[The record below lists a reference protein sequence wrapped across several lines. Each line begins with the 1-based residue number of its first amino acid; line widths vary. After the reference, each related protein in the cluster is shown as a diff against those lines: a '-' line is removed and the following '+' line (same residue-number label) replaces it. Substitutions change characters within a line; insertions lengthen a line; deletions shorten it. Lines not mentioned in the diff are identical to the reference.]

1 MINLEPKR
9 KRSMKIRLGRLSI
22 IVLLAVM
29 GTGCAHVIS
38 EEIRNEV
45 DEGITFR
52 QVSRSPDAYRGKV
65 VVWGGAIINTTHQ
78 KEGTLV
84 EVLQKPLDM
93 EGRPEDSDRSEG
105 RFLAFHKGF
114 MDDAVFA
121 KGRRI
126 TVAGEVMG
134 SRTMPLGEIEYTYPL
149 IVTKEVHL
157 WPERSREGYA
167 PYWYYPWWD
176 PWYDPWWDP
185 WYGPWWHR
193 HRW

>member
-1 MINLEPKR
+1 MKMRLEWF
-9 KRSMKIRLGRLSI
+9 SVV
-22 IVLLAVM
+22 VLLSLM
-29 GTGCAHVIS
+29 STGCAHVIS
-38 EEIRNEV
+38 QEIRNQV

-52 QVSRSPDAYRGKV
+52 QASQNPDAYKGKV

-78 KEGTLV
+78 KEGTLI

-93 EGRPEDSDRSEG
+93 DGRPEDGDRTEG
-105 RFLAFHKGF
+105 RFLVFHKGF

-126 TVAGEVMG
+126 TVAGEVTG
-134 SRTMPLGEIEYTYPL
+134 SRKMPLGEIEYTYPL

-157 WPERSREGYA
+157 WPDRSRERHI
-167 PYWYYPWWD
+167 PHWYYPW
-176 PWYDPWWDP
+176 WYDPWWDP
-185 WYGPWWHR
+185 WYGPRSYR